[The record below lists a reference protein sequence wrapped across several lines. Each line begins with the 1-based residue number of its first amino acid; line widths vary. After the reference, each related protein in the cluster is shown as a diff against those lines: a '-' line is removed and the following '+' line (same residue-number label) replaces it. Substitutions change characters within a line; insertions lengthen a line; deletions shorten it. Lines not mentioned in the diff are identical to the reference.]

1 MFFPPIEELA
11 TTDIVSVP
19 AGVSVNEALQR
30 MAQRKVRVIVVEEA
44 AGGFGLLTAP
54 DLVKLRFSQPSLES
68 PIGAAAC
75 HSLPCIT
82 KGKNILDVLDQFDST
97 LGYAAVVDEC
107 GRLHGI
113 VSNTDILGSLDPQLM
128 LQRQYLRD
136 LLYRHEVKK
145 TPHDTPLGEVLAQL
159 VESDDAVIVIEQDK
173 GVGIVTTQDAIRLLQ
188 NNVPLTDPVRLHMSA
203 PLHTVTYDLTVGD
216 AVATLREK
224 HFKRLVVEDTQS
236 GEVIGIITQKDLIG
250 VAYSR
255 WADLMRH
262 YALELRE
269 IINMLERKTARLEQI
284 AATDPLTRAANRAR
298 FEELLHAEQQRH
310 NRAPATP
317 FSVIMFDI
325 DHFKQVNDTWGHSQ
339 GDLVLKGLVQ
349 HVQRRLRRIDTLAR
363 WGGEEFAVLLPQTG
377 GAEAFTVAEKIRQS
391 LAQLE
396 FEQVGRITASFGV
409 AMYETG
415 ESAAELIGRVDD
427 ALYRAKR
434 NGRNRVE
441 QAGTGIG
448 STLQTIGDDTG

>member
-19 AGVSVNEALQR
+19 VEVTVQEALRQ
-30 MAQRKVRVIVVEEA
+30 MAERKVRVIVVEEKP
-44 AGGFGLLTAP
+44 GSFGLLTAP
-54 DLVKLRFSQPSLES
+54 DLVKLRFSRPGLET
-68 PIGAAAC
+68 PIGKVDY
-75 HSLPCIT
+75 HPLPRLD
-82 KGKNILDVLDQFDST
+82 KDKNILDVLDQFDSS
-97 LGYAAVVDEC
+97 LGYAAVVDAS
-107 GRLHGI
+107 GALRGI

-145 TPHDTPLGEVLAQL
+145 TPLDTPVGEVLAQL
-159 VESDDAVIVIEQDK
+159 DEADDAVIVTDQVK
-173 GVGIVTTQDAIRLLQ
+173 GVGIVTTQDVIRLLQ
-188 NNVPLTDPVRLHMSA
+188 GGVSMTEPVHLHMSS
-203 PLHTVTYDLTVGD
+203 PLHTVTYDLSVGD

-224 HFKRLVVEDTQS
+224 HFKRLVVEDPES
-236 GEVIGIITQKDLIG
+236 GEVIGVITQKDLIG

-284 AATDPLTRAANRAR
+284 AATDPLTGAANRAR
-298 FEELLHAEQQRH
+298 FEELLLAEQHRY
-310 NRAPATP
+310 NRAPINP

-325 DHFKQVNDTWGHSQ
+325 DRFKRINDTWGHNQ

-349 HVQRRLRRIDTLAR
+349 HVQGRIRRIDTLAR
-363 WGGEEFAVLLPQTG
+363 WGGEEFAVLLPQTD
-377 GAEAFTVAEKIRQS
+377 GADACMVAEKIRQS
-391 LAQLE
+391 L
-396 FEQVGRITASFGV
+396 EQVEFDQVGKVTASFGV
-409 AMYETG
+409 AMYQAG
-415 ESAAELIGRVDD
+415 ESNAELIGRVDE

-434 NGRNRVE
+434 DGRNRVE
-441 QAGTGIG
+441 QAKIG
-448 STLQTIGDDTG
+448 SA